1 MKDSKRL
8 KRFTVCVLSMLISIS
23 TLSCNAVWAKD
34 DELISDFNKY
44 TSGDYTFEKLSHS
57 DKPRQSPDGIVDYI
71 GNGEVK
77 EYVLDQ
83 SENDSYGDRGQS
95 YSWSAVTYGDYVYVG
110 TCYAAMGN
118 TLKLMDSVL
127 GDKFDV
133 DVMRATLN
141 TIFNG
146 TFFYGQEDGVDSG
159 GILVKVN
166 INTGE
171 TELLMSK
178 STTGQSPLFRNAIE
192 YNDKLYFCG
201 SVSSNGFGLPSIY
214 EVDPKTDQIQEVY
227 TGLTL
232 QEYAQAYKEGI
243 CTGIRGM
250 TVYNNQL
257 VVSCVGLE
265 GPYIMITSNPSD
277 RSSFK
282 VIANKD
288 DLFNYPAYHY
298 EDSIYGGSIW
308 EIASYNGSLYV
319 AMCTGTPNNK
329 PDEHTMQSFAIVRG
343 DENSDGTWQWTSV
356 IGDKEKDGAKYTFGI
371 DPERTRAGACNMVIY
386 NDYLYIGEY
395 EDIEIALEDV
405 LFNTNV
411 EFLAKNLEQSVNLY
425 RMDKN
430 ENIELIVGD
439 ATKMFP
445 DGGLSG
451 IGSGFGHHENQY
463 IWQSV
468 VYEGKLYL
476 GTFDS
481 SSLLE
486 PIGQFTNGDLINREP
501 EEWKTQID
509 YIKVL
514 LELLAQKNNT
524 GSNFKRVRESNSQE
538 NVAAMVEEAIDLANK
553 RYGTMASSTYSKK
566 NESSQKKIS
575 LTSKQKDQLV
585 SDILDGTIIPGT
597 LGTKTTEELVSLN
610 EKLISCYD
618 YLDEKGSKKFID
630 LYEEIYHVYK
640 NSEEKVPDVLKELY
654 NKLLNLLTIDN
665 LRAFKECLKYLAT
678 ATRGF
683 DMYVTNDGINFET
696 ITTDGFN
703 DPYNHGLRVFATS
716 DDWMVVGTANPFY
729 GTQLWRM
736 KGSKTALGK
745 LIKEAEKY
753 VEESYTV
760 DSWEVF
766 KKALDEANDVMNNGN
781 ALESDVKGALDN
793 LTNATEQ
800 LVLSMPV
807 NKIAL
812 QIAVDTANTLKDN
825 GALDEVVPAVV
836 AEFERAL
843 NNAETVLADN
853 KADQTTVDSA
863 FYNLA
868 NAIHKLGFIKGDKSA
883 LEALIKE
890 AEKYEEENYTTDSWT
905 ALQDALN
912 GAKDVINNDNALQ
925 EEVEEAYN
933 SLKDA
938 IANLVIK
945 ADKTRLQA
953 LYDMVN
959 GLDKS
964 LYIEATVAN
973 LTDPMASAKDVL
985 ESVEATQDEVD
996 TAYEALTRAYLD
1008 LRLIP
1013 NKDLLQELINKA
1025 QTLNAANYSDKTWSV
1040 VTNVLEKA
1048 RTVLND
1054 PKASQVEV
1062 DAAKDVLAKALS
1074 ELQEVKLIKAD
1085 DATASVKT
1093 GDTRNLLY
1101 PFIGLTIASVVFCK
1115 VRKREN

>member
-1 MKDSKRL
+1 MKKSKRL
-8 KRFTVCVLSMLISIS
+8 KQFTVCVLSMVISIS
-23 TLSCNAVWAKD
+23 TLSCKAMWAKN
-34 DELISDFNKY
+34 DELVSDFNKY
-44 TSGDYTFEKLSHS
+44 TSGDYMFEKFSHA

-77 EYVLDQ
+77 ANVPGQ
-83 SENDSYGDRGQS
+83 SENDLYGDRGQS

-133 DVMRATLN
+133 DIMRATLN

-166 INTGE
+166 INTGK

-178 STTGQSPLFRNAIE
+178 NTTGQSPLFRNAVK

-201 SVSSNGFGLPSIY
+201 SVNSSGIGLPSIY
-214 EVDPKTDQIQEVY
+214 EVDPETDRIQEVY

-232 QEYAQAYKEGI
+232 EEYAQAYKEGI

-250 TVYNNQL
+250 TVYNDQL

-282 VIANKD
+282 VIASKD

-319 AMCTGTPNNK
+319 AMCTGTPDNK

-343 DENSDGTWQWTSV
+343 DENFDGTWQWTSV

-430 ENIELIVGD
+430 ENIELVVGD
-439 ATKMFP
+439 VTKMFP
-445 DGGLSG
+445 DGGMSG
-451 IGSGFGHHENQY
+451 TGSGFGCHENQY
-463 IWQSV
+463 IWQSI

-501 EEWKTQID
+501 EEWETQIT

-514 LELLAQKNNT
+514 LELLAQKNDIR
-524 GSNFKRVRESNSQE
+524 SDYKCVRESNIQE
-538 NVAAMVEEAIDLANK
+538 NAYAMVEGAVDLANQ
-553 RYGTMASSTYSKK
+553 RYGTLASDIYSKK
-566 NESSQKKIS
+566 NKSSQKNIS
-575 LTSKQKDQLV
+575 LTNEQKDQLV
-585 SDILDGTIIPGT
+585 NDILEGTIIPGS
-597 LGTKTTEELVSLN
+597 LGIKTAEEFVSLN
-610 EKLISCYD
+610 EKLTSCYD
-618 YLDEKGSKKFID
+618 YLNEKGSEEFVD
-630 LYEEIYHVYK
+630 LYEEIYHIYK
-640 NSEEKVPDVLKELY
+640 NSEEKIPDGLKELY
-654 NKLLNLLTIDN
+654 GKLLNLLTIDN
-665 LRAFKECLKYLAT
+665 LRAFSKCLKYLAA

-683 DMYVTNDGINFET
+683 DMYVTSDGINFET

-703 DPYNHGLRVFATS
+703 DPYNHGLRVFAAS
-716 DDWMVVGTANPFY
+716 DDWMVIGTANPFY

-736 KGSKTALGK
+736 RGCKTALGK
-745 LIKEAEKY
+745 LIKEVEKY
-753 VEESYTV
+753 VEENYTA
-760 DSWEVF
+760 DSWVAF
-766 KKALDEANDVMNNGN
+766 KNALDEAKNIMNNGN
-781 ALESDVKGALDN
+781 ALESDVKAAENN
-793 LTNATEQ
+793 LTNVTEQ
-800 LVLSMPV
+800 LVLSMSV
-807 NKIAL
+807 NKTAL
-812 QIAVDTANTLKDN
+812 QIAVNTANTLKEQ
-825 GALDEVVPAVV
+825 GALDKVVPVV
-836 AEFERAL
+836 VTEFNEALAEADKTAL
-843 NNAETVLADN
+843 N
-853 KADQTTVDSA
+853 
-863 FYNLA
+863 
-868 NAIHKLGFIKGDKSA
+868 
-883 LEALIKE
+883 ALIEE
-890 AEKYEEENYTTDSWT
+890 AEKYQEDNYTTDSWAQFKE
-905 ALQDALN
+905 ALDA
-912 GAKDVINNDNALQ
+912 AKDVAADDNAL
-925 EEVEEAYN
+925 EADVVEALN
-933 SLKDA
+933 NLKDA
-938 IANLVIK
+938 MANLVLR
-945 ADKTRLQA
+945 ADKTRLQT
-953 LYDMVN
+953 LYDTVN

-964 LYIEATVAN
+964 LYTETSAAG
-973 LTDPMASAKDVL
+973 LTDPMTNAQAVL
-985 ESVEATQDEVD
+985 ANVEATQEEVD
-996 TAYEALTRAYLD
+996 SAYEALINAYLD

-1013 NKDLLQELINKA
+1013 NKDLLQELINKVNG
-1025 QTLNAANYSDKTWSV
+1025 LSEANYRMKH
-1040 VTNVLEKA
+1040 
-1048 RTVLND
+1048 
-1054 PKASQVEV
+1054 
-1062 DAAKDVLAKALS
+1062 
-1074 ELQEVKLIKAD
+1074 
-1085 DATASVKT
+1085 
-1093 GDTRNLLY
+1093 
-1101 PFIGLTIASVVFCK
+1101 
-1115 VRKREN
+1115 